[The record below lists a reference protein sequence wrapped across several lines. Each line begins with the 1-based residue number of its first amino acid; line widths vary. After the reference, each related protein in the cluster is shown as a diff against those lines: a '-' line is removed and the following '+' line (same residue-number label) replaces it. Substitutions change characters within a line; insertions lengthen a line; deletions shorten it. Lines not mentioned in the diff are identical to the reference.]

1 MTARILVVDDILA
14 NVRLLE
20 AKLSAEY
27 FEVVTAMNGVDAL
40 EAVQRAK
47 PDIVLLDVMMPGID
61 GIEVCKRIKAD
72 ATTQHIP
79 IIMVTALDQL
89 EDRVRGLE
97 AGADDFLTKPVNDV
111 SLFCRIKSLVRLK
124 MLSDELRARA
134 VSGASMGLVVQN
146 AIPIDT
152 RPGNILVVDSRA
164 SFIDRVRI
172 ALTGKHKISAVID
185 PQEAIPSIIESSMP
199 YELVIVNLDA
209 EQFDGLRL
217 CSQLK
222 SLEQTRQIP
231 ILIVVAP
238 DDEQRLMRALDM
250 GVNDYLIRPIDRQE
264 LLARVNTQV
273 RRARYAEQLRIS
285 VQTSIE
291 MAVTDALTG
300 LYNRRY
306 METHLSHLV
315 EHSIN
320 RGKPLSALAIDV
332 DFFKPVNDTHGH
344 DVGDKVLQELATR
357 IRENIRNVDMAC
369 RVGGE
374 EFIVILPSTELH
386 LAQKIAERIRKSIAA
401 KPFSA
406 GTPSGTLNITVSV
419 GLSTLT
425 GSDDKVEEFLRR
437 ADQALYRAKREGRNR
452 VTHVAA

>member
-72 ATTQHIP
+72 AATQHIP
-79 IIMVTALDQL
+79 VIMVTALDQL

-134 VSGASMGLVVQN
+134 ISGASMGLVVQN
-146 AIPIDT
+146 PIPIDT
-152 RPGNILVVDSRA
+152 RPGNILVVDSRK
-164 SFIDRVRI
+164 SFIDRVRV
-172 ALTGKHKISAVID
+172 ALTGKHKVSAVID
-185 PQEAIPSIIESSMP
+185 PQEVIPSIAESSVP

-273 RRARYAEQLRIS
+273 RRARYAEQLRVS

-374 EFIVILPSTELH
+374 EFIIILPATELH

-406 GTPSGTLNITVSV
+406 GANSGTLNITVSV
-419 GLSTLT
+419 GLSTLA
-425 GSDDKVEEFLRR
+425 GSNDKVEEFLRR

>member
-79 IIMVTALDQL
+79 VIMVTALDQM

-134 VSGASMGLVVQN
+134 VSSQSMGLVVQN

-152 RPGNILVVDSRA
+152 RQGQILVVDTRA
-164 SFIDRVRI
+164 SFIDRVRV
-172 ALTGKHKISAVID
+172 ALTGKHKVSAVID
-185 PQEAIPSIIESSMP
+185 PQEVIATITESSTA

-344 DVGDKVLQELATR
+344 DVGDKVLQELASR

-374 EFIVILPSTELH
+374 EFIIILPATELL
-386 LAQKIAERIRKSIAA
+386 LAQKIAERIRKAIAT

-406 GTPSGTLNITVSV
+406 GALSGTLNITVSV
-419 GLSTLT
+419 GLSTLAGT
-425 GSDDKVEEFLRR
+425 DDKVEEFLRR

>member
-61 GIEVCKRIKAD
+61 GIEVCKRLKAD
-72 ATTQHIP
+72 TTTQHIP
-79 IIMVTALDQL
+79 VIMVTALDQM

-134 VSGASMGLVVQN
+134 VSSQSMGLVVTN
-146 AIPIDT
+146 ANPNDP
-152 RPGNILVVDSRA
+152 RPGNILVVDSRVA
-164 SFIDRVRI
+164 FIDRVRI
-172 ALTGKHKISAVID
+172 ALTGKHKVSAVVD
-185 PQEAIPSIIESSMP
+185 PQVAIPSITESSDP

-238 DDEQRLMRALDM
+238 DDEQRLMRALDI
-250 GVNDYLIRPIDRQE
+250 GVNDYLIRPIDRHE

-291 MAVTDALTG
+291 MAATDALTG

-357 IRENIRNVDMAC
+357 IRENIRNVDMPC

-374 EFIVILPSTELH
+374 EFIIILPATELH
-386 LAQKIAERIRKSIAA
+386 LAQKIGERIRRAIAA

-406 GTPSGTLNITVSV
+406 GALSGTLNITVSV
-419 GLSTLT
+419 GLSTLA
-425 GSDDKVEEFLRR
+425 GSSDKVDEFLRR

>member
-61 GIEVCKRIKAD
+61 GIEVCKRLKAD
-72 ATTQHIP
+72 VTTQHIP
-79 IIMVTALDQL
+79 VIMVTALDQL

-111 SLFCRIKSLVRLK
+111 ALFCRIKSLVRLK

-134 VSGASMGLVVQN
+134 QSSQTMGLVVKN
-146 AIPIDT
+146 SIPDDT
-152 RPGNILVVDSRA
+152 RPGNILVVDSRVA
-164 SFIDRVRI
+164 FIDRVRV
-172 ALTGKHKISAVID
+172 ALTGKHKVSGVID
-185 PQEAIPSIIESSMP
+185 PADVIPSITESATP

-264 LLARVNTQV
+264 LMARVNTQI
-273 RRARYAEQLRIS
+273 RRARYAEQLRVS

-332 DFFKPVNDTHGH
+332 DFFKAVNDTHGH
-344 DVGDKVLQELATR
+344 DAGDKVLQELATR
-357 IRENIRNVDMAC
+357 FRENIRNVDMAC

-374 EFIVILPSTELH
+374 EFIIILPATELH
-386 LAQKIAERIRKSIAA
+386 LAQKIAERIRKSIAG
-401 KPFSA
+401 KPFSCRPMLA
-406 GTPSGTLNITVSV
+406 
-419 GLSTLT
+419 
-425 GSDDKVEEFLRR
+425 R
-437 ADQALYRAKREGRNR
+437 
-452 VTHVAA
+452 